1 MKKEG
6 LKLCSQLRLQ
16 YQIKRDLKTSKKDL
30 GSFCAQYGI
39 EMPVAP
45 SQKHKKYKHYKEKPY
60 KNYKKYKSYKHKNDK
75 PQIPTKKH
83 KQEVRCLKCGQ
94 KGHIA
99 PNCRKQKLNVLS
111 DDEEE
116 YYSEKDTSSF
126 ETDNSQNKETTSE
139 KEQSQIDKIE
149 KCLCQINVLTA
160 DQELFIEMIDQIEDK
175 EIKSKYIRKILE
187 Q

>member
-39 EMPVAP
+39 KMPVAP

-60 KNYKKYKSYKHKNDK
+60 KKYKKYKSYKHKNDK
-75 PQIPTKKH
+75 HQIRTKKH

-94 KGHIA
+94 KGHI
-99 PNCRKQKLNVLS
+99 
-111 DDEEE
+111 
-116 YYSEKDTSSF
+116 
-126 ETDNSQNKETTSE
+126 
-139 KEQSQIDKIE
+139 I
-149 KCLCQINVLTA
+149 
-160 DQELFIEMIDQIEDK
+160 
-175 EIKSKYIRKILE
+175 
-187 Q
+187 